1 MYDALKWIK
10 DAKQF
15 EKQYRKD
22 CTDYDGAMKSY
33 TDIVLDCAK
42 NLDSSIELLSEWE
55 TGQYDGKKKGFQ
67 SWKHQ
72 PKILTNRGI

>member
-22 CTDYDGAMKSY
+22 CTDYDGAMASY
-33 TDIVLDCAK
+33 TKIVLDCAK

-72 PKILTNRGI
+72 PKI

>member
-22 CTDYDGAMKSY
+22 CTDYDGAMESY
-33 TDIVLDCAK
+33 TNIVLDCAK

-72 PKILTNRGI
+72 PKI

>member
-22 CTDYDGAMKSY
+22 CTDYDGAMESY
-33 TDIVLDCAK
+33 TKIVLDCAK

-72 PKILTNRGI
+72 PKI